1 MGRVID
7 NPRTGERIVIS
18 QSSGDVLEFDLFL
31 QPGGHV
37 PAGHVHPRQEE
48 RFSVIDGRMRFR
60 VGRHTILA
68 GPGDTLLVPQGTPH
82 WFGNCGPSVARLKVE
97 VRPALRMRELFETSV
112 ARDSQR
118 GWWTRLE
125 PSPGCFAPDELDW
138 QIDTAERAG
147 KQIIVCV
154 GALKTFGYPE
164 FFVPSHRLAEPLL
177 EGIVVR
183 PAQYPRLLDA
193 ATEFATRI
201 AE

>member
-31 QPGGHV
+31 QPGAHV

-60 VGRHTILA
+60 VGRRTILA

-82 WFGNCGPSVARLKVE
+82 WFGNCGPSVARLKVQ

-118 GWWTRLE
+118 AWWTRL
-125 PSPGCFAPDELDW
+125 ADL
-138 QIDTAERAG
+138 
-147 KQIIVCV
+147 
-154 GALKTFGYPE
+154 ALVLVDFQQEIG
-164 FFVPSHRLAEPLL
+164 VPNVPARVVTLLLTPLAWLR
-177 EGIVVR
+177 VR
-183 PAQYPRLLDA
+183 PLR
-193 ATEFATRI
+193 
-201 AE
+201 